1 MSHFQIISFSNF
13 QIPKLPILKMSL
25 PTISLISYG
34 HFEREFLDNVAKS
47 ILHQYKYPVN
57 LEESRIDL
65 SRFYDP
71 SRKQYDGNK
80 LLKEVDDNFVSGSI
94 KTLGL
99 FRVDLF
105 IPILTYIYGQAF
117 LNGRS
122 AIASL
127 FRLNN
132 ERYGMPMDEELLLE
146 RFKKEV
152 IHELGHTFGLK
163 HCYVPQC
170 VMNSSTYVE
179 DIDQKGL
186 ELCLKCKSEMM
197 PLLP

>member
-1 MSHFQIISFSNF
+1 
-13 QIPKLPILKMSL
+13 MSL
-25 PTISLISYG
+25 PNITLISYG
-34 HFEREFLDNVAKS
+34 HFERDFLDSVAKC
-47 ILHQYKYPVN
+47 IIQEFKYPVN
-57 LEESRIDL
+57 LEESREDL

-80 LLKEVDDNFVSGSI
+80 LLKEIDDNFVTGSI

-105 IPILTYIYGQAF
+105 IPILTFIYGQAF

-132 ERYGMPMDEELLLE
+132 ERYGMPMDEELLLV

-163 HCYVPQC
+163 HCHIPGC

-179 DIDQKGL
+179 NIDQKGL
-186 ELCLKCKSEMM
+186 ELCVKCRSEMIITA
-197 PLLP
+197 P